1 MIRYSILDEVRRRRS
16 ARLSAIGI
24 VAVSLLSAASLAL
37 AQRPSESEIQRGQE
51 VFEKWCAGC
60 HDPDPALQNHG
71 GELVGRVFAGTYLL
85 EQRYHGSK
93 PAALTQRTDLKAA
106 YIRLTV
112 RQGRNIMPRTRKTE
126 VSDSDLD
133 AIVAYLTSNNKQ

>member
-1 MIRYSILDEVRRRRS
+1 MSDGDLSCRLLKIALVILH
-16 ARLSAIGI
+16 A
-24 VAVSLLSAASLAL
+24 
-37 AQRPSESEIQRGQE
+37 
-51 VFEKWCAGC
+51 
-60 HDPDPALQNHG
+60 DPARG
-71 GELVGRVFAGTYLL
+71 GAE
-85 EQRYHGSK
+85 RYTTDLA
-93 PAALTQRTDLKAA
+93 AALTQRTDLKAA